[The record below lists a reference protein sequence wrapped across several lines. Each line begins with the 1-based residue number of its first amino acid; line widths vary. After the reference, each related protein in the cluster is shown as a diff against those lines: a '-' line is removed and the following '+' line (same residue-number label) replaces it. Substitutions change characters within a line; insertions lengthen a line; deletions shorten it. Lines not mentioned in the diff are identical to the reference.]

1 MPAQISFELPHA
13 VAVSGAASGLG
24 LEICQLLVD
33 NGVYTVGVD
42 LTDAAAQL
50 KEAHGYHHVS
60 GDVTEET
67 TWQAVV
73 DRLKDSGYHSY
84 GLVTSAAILDVGLV
98 TENTKAQI
106 LRTFD
111 VNVVGTALA
120 MKALIPLM
128 VETGGGSI
136 VAVASVNASF
146 AEQQLAL
153 YNSSKA
159 AVRQLARTAALDH
172 ARQGIRVNVLS
183 PGAMMAGLFQ
193 RHLESA
199 ADPDLFHKTRA
210 KRQPV
215 GRITSARDVA
225 RAGLFLLS
233 NGAGALIGSDIIADG
248 GLTTSFDF
256 RTGEEGAS
264 I

>member
-1 MPAQISFELPHA
+1 MPAQITFELPHA

-24 LEICQLLVD
+24 LEICQLLIE
-33 NGVYTVGVD
+33 NGVHTVGVD
-42 LTDAAAQL
+42 ITDAPTQL
-50 KEAHGYHHVS
+50 EEVKGYHHVT
-60 GDVTEET
+60 GDVTDES
-67 TWQAVV
+67 TWKAVV
-73 DRLKDSGYHSY
+73 DRLKDSGSQSY
-84 GLVTSAAILDVGLV
+84 GLITSAAILDVSLV
-98 TENTKAQI
+98 TENIKSKI

-128 VETGGGSI
+128 IETGGGSI
-136 VAVASVNASF
+136 VAVASVNGSF
-146 AEQQLAL
+146 AEQQLAF
-153 YNSSKA
+153 YNASKA

-172 ARQGIRVNVLS
+172 AREGIRINVLS

-225 RAGLFLLS
+225 MAGLFLLS
-233 NGAGALIGSDIIADG
+233 NGAGALIGSEIIADG

>member
-1 MPAQISFELPHA
+1 MPAQITFELPHA

-24 LEICQLLVD
+24 LEICQLLIE

-42 LTDAAAQL
+42 ITDAPTQL
-50 KEAHGYHHVS
+50 EEVKGYHHVT
-60 GDVTEET
+60 GDVTDES
-67 TWQAVV
+67 TWKAVA
-73 DRLKDSGYHSY
+73 DRLKDSGSQSY
-84 GLVTSAAILDVGLV
+84 GLITSAAILDVSLV
-98 TENTKAQI
+98 TENIKSKI

-128 VETGGGSI
+128 LESGGGSI
-136 VAVASVNASF
+136 VAVASVNGSF
-146 AEQQLAL
+146 AEQQLAF
-153 YNSSKA
+153 YNASKA

-172 ARQGIRVNVLS
+172 AREGIRINVLS

-225 RAGLFLLS
+225 MAGLFLLS
-233 NGAGALIGSDIIADG
+233 NGAGALIGSEIIADG

-264 I
+264 V

>member
-24 LEICQLLVD
+24 LEICQLLID

-42 LTDAAAQL
+42 ITDAATQL
-50 KEAHGYHHVS
+50 KDAKGYHHVT
-60 GDVTEET
+60 GDVTDES
-67 TWQAVV
+67 TWRAVV
-73 DRLKDSGYHSY
+73 DRLKESDSQSY
-84 GLVTSAAILDVGLV
+84 GLITSAAILDVSLV
-98 TENTKAQI
+98 TENIKSKI

-120 MKALIPLM
+120 MKAMIPLM
-128 VETGGGSI
+128 LETGSGSI
-136 VAVASVNASF
+136 VAVASVNGSF
-146 AEQQLAL
+146 AEQQLAF
-153 YNSSKA
+153 YNASKA

-172 ARQGIRVNVLS
+172 AREGIRINVLS

-225 RAGLFLLS
+225 MAGLFLLS
-233 NGAGALIGSDIIADG
+233 SGAGALIGSEIIADG

>member
-24 LEICQLLVD
+24 LEICQLLIE

-42 LTDAAAQL
+42 ITDAATDL
-50 KEAHGYHHVS
+50 NDVEGYHHVT
-60 GDVTEET
+60 GDVTDES
-67 TWQAVV
+67 TWKAVV
-73 DRLKDSGYHSY
+73 DRLKDSGSQSY
-84 GLVTSAAILDVGLV
+84 GLITSAAILDVSLV
-98 TENTKAQI
+98 TENIKSKI

-128 VETGGGSI
+128 LESGGGSI
-136 VAVASVNASF
+136 VAVASVNGSF
-146 AEQQLAL
+146 AEQQLAF
-153 YNSSKA
+153 YNASKA

-172 ARQGIRVNVLS
+172 AREGIRINVLS

-225 RAGLFLLS
+225 MAGLFLLS
-233 NGAGALIGSDIIADG
+233 NGAGALIGSEIIADG

>member
-1 MPAQISFELPHA
+1 MPAHITFELPQA

-24 LEICQLLVD
+24 LEFCRLLVA
-33 NGVYTVGVD
+33 NGVYTIGVD
-42 LTDAAAQL
+42 LSDGAAPL
-50 KEAHGYHHVS
+50 KGAEGYHHVA
-60 GDVTEET
+60 GDVTEEA

-73 DRLKDSGYHSY
+73 DRLKGSGHKSF

-98 TENTKAQI
+98 TETTKEQI
-106 LRTFD
+106 RRTFD
-111 VNVVGTALA
+111 VNVAGTSLA
-120 MKALIPLM
+120 MKAMIPLM
-128 VETGGGSI
+128 IEAGGGSI

-153 YNSSKA
+153 YNASKA
-159 AVRQLARTAALDH
+159 AVRQLARTAALDY

-199 ADPDLFHKTRA
+199 VDPDLFHKTRA
-210 KRQPV
+210 RRQPV

-225 RAGLFLLS
+225 EAGLFLLS
-233 NGAGALIGSDIIADG
+233 SGAGALIGSDVTADG

>member
-1 MPAQISFELPHA
+1 MPVQISFELPHA

-24 LEICQLLVD
+24 SEICQLLVE

-42 LTDAAAQL
+42 LTDAASQL
-50 KEAHGYHHVS
+50 KDANGYHHVT
-60 GDVTEET
+60 GDVTDEL
-67 TWQAVV
+67 TWLAVV
-73 DRLKDSGYHSY
+73 DRLKDSGSQSY
-84 GLVTSAAILDVGLV
+84 GLITSAAILDVGLV
-98 TENTKAQI
+98 TENIRSEI

-146 AEQQLAL
+146 AEQQLAF
-153 YNSSKA
+153 YNASKA

-172 ARQGIRVNVLS
+172 AREGIRVNVLS

-225 RAGLFLLS
+225 MAGLFLLS
-233 NGAGALIGSDIIADG
+233 SGAGALLGSEITADG